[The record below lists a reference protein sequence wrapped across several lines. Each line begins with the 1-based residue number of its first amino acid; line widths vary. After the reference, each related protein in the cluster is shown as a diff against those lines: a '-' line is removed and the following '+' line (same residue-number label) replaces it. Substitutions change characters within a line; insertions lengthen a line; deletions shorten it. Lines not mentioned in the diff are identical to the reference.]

1 MIKSYLHPQ
10 PGAVKKADENI
21 SKKKPS
27 NLAGTEIGKNK
38 SEKVKK
44 ALQRNFNN
52 R

>member
-10 PGAVKKADENI
+10 PGAVKKADQNI
-21 SKKKPS
+21 NKEKPS
-27 NLAGTEIGKNK
+27 NLAGTEIEKSK

-44 ALQRNFNN
+44 AAQRNFNN